1 MSNKMTPPVEKNEF
15 IDVVFEDLTHD
26 GAGVAKVKGYPIFV
40 KNGLPGEEAQIKI
53 IKVKKNFA
61 FGRLMK
67 LHQESPYRKD
77 AECPVYNECGGCQPG
92 ERKRK
97 RVVFRIAYASII
109 WVTI

>member
-26 GAGVAKVKGYPIFV
+26 GAGVAKVEGYPIFV

-67 LHQESPYRKD
+67 LHKESPYRKD
-77 AECPVYNECGGCQPG
+77 AECPVYNQCGGCQLQHL
-92 ERKRK
+92 
-97 RVVFRIAYASII
+97 
-109 WVTI
+109 